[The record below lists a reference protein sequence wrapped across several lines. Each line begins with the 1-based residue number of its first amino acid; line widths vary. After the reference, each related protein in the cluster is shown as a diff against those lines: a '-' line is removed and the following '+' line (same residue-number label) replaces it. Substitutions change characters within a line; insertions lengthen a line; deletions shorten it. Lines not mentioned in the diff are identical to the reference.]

1 LDVSCSGACSAA
13 RSCFLVLHRLLASSV
28 IPCSFCIY
36 NPNPGEASCATYT
49 AAQANAVRAF
59 ADYISVYDGGKPLAL
74 RRARARGQ
82 HRLQRI
88 TSFSLSGAAVNFT
101 ALQAQPDLL
110 LSIALSMRCD
120 IAQAFGVP
128 FEKVALQSIDS
139 TAASIAASDIS
150 ATLNTVVVPC
160 PSPTVAVAGI
170 MAHALVAV
178 GRVLQPG
185 STSGSG
191 NAVAT
196 SLSFSAI
203 ATRDATAAEVAGN
216 ASLTTAPVTNNSTAA
231 TLNMLASSF
240 SMPQSSFVV
249 SSTVAST
256 VVSPAAPAIVV
267 GPSPTAA
274 TTATGGSSTTTVVDT
289 RNNATGPAG
298 VSAIVGGVVGA
309 VLAVGLVGALVVVA
323 MRRQRATAASRR
335 RRTMAASDNA
345 VRNWDGM
352 ARDSFGGAQLAAS
365 TSAHP
370 VVVSMVNPVAV
381 PGQPPHAP
389 A

>member
-1 LDVSCSGACSAA
+1 LSACS
-13 RSCFLVLHRLLASSV
+13 F

-36 NPNPGEASCATYT
+36 NPNPGDASSPTYT

-59 ADYISVYDGGKPLAL
+59 ADYISVFGTVASPSPSAAPVPVASTVLNV
-74 RRARARGQ
+74 
-82 HRLQRI
+82 I
-88 TSFSLSGAAVNFT
+88 TSFSITGAAVNFT
-101 ALQAQPDLL
+101 ALQARPDLL
-110 LSIALSMRCD
+110 LAIALSMRCD

-160 PSPTVAVAGI
+160 PYPSVAVAGI
-170 MAHALVAV
+170 MAHALVAL

-185 STSGSG
+185 SNSGSG
-191 NAVAT
+191 GVVAT
-196 SLSFSAI
+196 SLTFSAI
-203 ATRDATAAEVAGN
+203 ASRDATAAEVASN
-216 ASLTTAPVTNNSTAA
+216 ASRTTASVTNNSTAA
-231 TLNMLASSF
+231 TLDMLASSF

-256 VVSPAAPAIVV
+256 VVPPSTPAIVV

-274 TTATGGSSTTTVVDT
+274 TTAGAGGGSSTIAVDP
-289 RNNATGPAG
+289 RNNASGPAG
-298 VSAIVGGVVGA
+298 ASAVVGGVVGA
-309 VLAVGLVGALVVVA
+309 LLAVGLVGALVVVA
-323 MRRQRATAASRR
+323 MRRRQAAAASRR
-335 RRTMAASDNA
+335 RRTMAASGNP
-345 VRNWDGM
+345 VRNWDGL
-352 ARDSFGGAQLAAS
+352 ARDSFGGAKLAAS

-370 VVVSMVNPVAV
+370 AVVSMTNPVAV
-381 PGQPPHAP
+381 AGQPPHAS